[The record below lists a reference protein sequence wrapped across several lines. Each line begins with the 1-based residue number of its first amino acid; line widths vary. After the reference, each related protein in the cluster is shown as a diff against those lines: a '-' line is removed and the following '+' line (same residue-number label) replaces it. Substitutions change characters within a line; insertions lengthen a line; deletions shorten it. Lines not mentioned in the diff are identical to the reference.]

1 LLVLMMEAYATVFGI
16 PFDRVKRWVE
26 KTPANRNYV
35 PAIFAR
41 FPYAKLLVTMR
52 DPRALL
58 AAQIHLEKSRK
69 TGRFSVYHVIAHW
82 RVTAKLAQRVRNGE
96 VSGLV
101 IPYEQ
106 LVREPST
113 MMQQVCN
120 YLEITFDPGIVLNP
134 TKVGHLW
141 VGNSSAGVEFSQIS
155 TEPVTRWERELSEDE
170 VGWVEWHCHDL
181 MPEFGYDSRISRRTL
196 RHWIKPIQGERP
208 HEFLKSRVYSFRDDW
223 LRR

>member
-1 LLVLMMEAYATVFGI
+1 
-16 PFDRVKRWVE
+16 
-26 KTPANRNYV
+26 
-35 PAIFAR
+35 
-41 FPYAKLLVTMR
+41 
-52 DPRALL
+52 
-58 AAQIHLEKSRK
+58 
-69 TGRFSVYHVIAHW
+69 
-82 RVTAKLAQRVRNGE
+82 
-96 VSGLV
+96 
-101 IPYEQ
+101 
-106 LVREPST
+106 
-113 MMQQVCN
+113 MMQQVCH
-120 YLEITFDPGIVLNP
+120 YLGITFDPGIVLNP

-223 LRR
+223 LKR